1 MKKNEI
7 IAPKVEKRE
16 YFCIVKRLKNISD
29 IIIIG
34 IFALIFNAVT
44 PVSAQT
50 DSTLTD
56 SIEVS
61 LLTCSPHDEVY
72 SLYGHTA
79 IRYRNLKTGE
89 DWAFNYGIFSFKK
102 PFFVLRFALG
112 KTDYELGVVPFEIFK
127 REYRKFG
134 SQVVEQVLNI
144 SDSEKQSIYNA
155 LDENYKPQNR
165 VYRYNFFYDNCT
177 TRARDIIERCID
189 GKIEYPSDNSDEAPT
204 YREIIHEHTRNHPWA
219 AVGNDLCL
227 GFKADARTNASE
239 QQFIPSRLMYDF
251 DRAQIYN
258 NGEYKPLVKARN
270 IVVAPCVQITEKG
283 FPLSPTACAIILFA
297 TSVFIALLE
306 YRKHHIYIMWDA
318 ALMLTLGVAGII
330 TTTLL
335 FSEHPTTSTNLQVL
349 LLNPIHLLFIP
360 KVLRKRST
368 IYWNYL
374 TFTIILFFIGSFFQ
388 DYAEGMTIVA
398 LSLLTRCWI
407 HIKSQSLK
415 R

>member
-127 REYRKFG
+127 RAYRKFG

-144 SDSEKQSIYNA
+144 SDSEKQSIYDA

-165 VYRYNFFYDNCT
+165 AYRYNFFYDNCT

-227 GFKADARTNASE
+227 GFKADAKTNARE

-270 IVVAPCVQITEKG
+270 IVVAPGVQITEKG

-297 TSVFIALLE
+297 ASVFIALLE